1 MGQLTSMKG
10 TEFAKELDDILHTKG
25 VREGTLIVNLK
36 ADFYNCTVYM
46 DKVQMVYVLEHKGKW
61 REGITFF
68 KPGSSFSIDYDDI
81 LSVEREKEEWDEYPY
96 LYLIETTDGY
106 IYIRIVLD

>member
-1 MGQLTSMKG
+1 MGQITSMER
-10 TEFAKELDDILHTKG
+10 TEFAKELDDILHTKD
-25 VREGTLIVNLK
+25 VREGTFIVNLK

-68 KPGSSFSIDYDDI
+68 KPGSSFSIDFDDI
-81 LSVEREKEEWDEYPY
+81 LSAECEKEEWDEYPY
-96 LYLIETTDGY
+96 LYLIETTDGSVC
-106 IYIRIVLD
+106 ISIVLD